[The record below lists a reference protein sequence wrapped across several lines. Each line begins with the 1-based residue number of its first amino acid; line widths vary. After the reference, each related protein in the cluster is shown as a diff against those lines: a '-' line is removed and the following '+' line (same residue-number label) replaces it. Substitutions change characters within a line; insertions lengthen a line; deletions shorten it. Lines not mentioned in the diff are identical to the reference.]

1 MTEVAQEH
9 VEAVLG
15 VGEATLDH
23 CEVVAGIEG
32 HTGSDLRSDRV
43 VICTGVL

>member
-23 CEVVAGIEG
+23 CEVVAGGEVL
-32 HTGSDLRSDRV
+32 TGAYLR
-43 VICTGVL
+43 VIVSTGIFQGR